1 MKPLARFLAPLALMA
16 CASLSASAQAPA
28 FSREQAMQMQQMMM
42 AQQMQLMAAM
52 YDLRISPLGFD
63 ETVAA
68 IKGGAEKRGWKL
80 GDVVDMQEQM
90 HKAGAKEAKRMK
102 VVNLCPA
109 GANERVAKASAGK
122 APPLPCRATVFEG
135 GDGKIN
141 VVRMNL
147 HTLARGMQGELSK
160 VLGELAAEE
169 DALYKGILE

>member
-1 MKPLARFLAPLALMA
+1 MRHLLILLLAGLALA
-16 CASLSASAQAPA
+16 AQAETPA
-28 FSREQAMQMQQMMM
+28 PSKEQIAQMQQKM

-52 YDLRISPLGFD
+52 YDLRKSRLGFD
-63 ETVAA
+63 DTVTA
-68 IKGGAEKRGWKL
+68 IRSAGEKRGWKV

-90 HKAGAKEAKRMK
+90 RRAGAKDAKCMK
-102 VVNLCPA
+102 VVNLCPV

-135 GDGKIN
+135 ADGKAN
-141 VVRMNL
+141 VVRLNL
-147 HTLARGMQGELSK
+147 QTLSKGMQGDLSK